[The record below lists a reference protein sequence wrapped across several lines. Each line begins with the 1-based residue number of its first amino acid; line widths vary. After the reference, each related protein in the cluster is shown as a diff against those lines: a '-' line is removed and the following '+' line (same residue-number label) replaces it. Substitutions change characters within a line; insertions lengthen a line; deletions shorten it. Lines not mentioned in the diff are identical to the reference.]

1 MYLGIDVGGTTIK
14 FGVVTREGEI
24 VFTERYDTLENT
36 KKSADFI
43 KLLIDVSKKIQ
54 EKYTVEGIGIGMP
67 GMLSLNR
74 HVLMEAA
81 NLPTLNGTNIY
92 QPLKDAFPNLVISLE
107 NDANCAALGE
117 LYFGGHNLD
126 NFTLMTLGTG
136 VGGGVI
142 IHRKLFIGAKGN
154 AGEIGKIPVGP
165 DRDKNIE
172 DYIGQ
177 RNLVGYVLQELNK
190 PENANSS
197 LKNEEEITVEK
208 VYNAAKAGDKFALSV
223 FNFVGELIGEA
234 MVSIIHLYDVSQVII
249 GGGVGKSFD
258 LFYDAAIKKATSL
271 LTPYYIQ
278 DMQLLPAG
286 KNADT
291 GLIGAAGL
299 VLNKLETL

>member
-1 MYLGIDVGGTTIK
+1 MQLEFYIRHYGKSFYWAGKFLKKDVFADCAILYAFCRVADDLVDENKNSKTKIDKFIK
-14 FGVVTREGEI
+14 E
-24 VFTERYDTLENT
+24 YSNT
-36 KKSADFI
+36 KSKNIIINKF
-43 KLLIDVSKKIQ
+43 KKIQ

-154 AGEIGKIPVGP
+154 AGEIGKIFAEWNKG
-165 DRDKNIE
+165 
-172 DYIGQ
+172 
-177 RNLVGYVLQELNK
+177 EL
-190 PENANSS
+190 SS
-197 LKNEEEITVEK
+197 FLIEITADILQQKDPMGPGFLVDKILDTAGQKDPRSDLERQWSQRPPEPAP
-208 VYNAAKAGDKFALSV
+208 AAYTAL
-223 FNFVGELIGEA
+223 
-234 MVSIIHLYDVSQVII
+234 
-249 GGGVGKSFD
+249 
-258 LFYDAAIKKATSL
+258 
-271 LTPYYIQ
+271 
-278 DMQLLPAG
+278 
-286 KNADT
+286 
-291 GLIGAAGL
+291 
-299 VLNKLETL
+299 